1 MTAEQLIATLELE
14 PHPEGGFFRETYRAT
29 ETISRA
35 ALPSRFRGDRA
46 FSTAIYFLIHGKQ
59 FSALHRIC
67 SDELWSFYL
76 GEPLE
81 LVEITSDGR
90 LTTTLLGP
98 DIKAGA
104 RPQAVIPA
112 GSWFA
117 SRLARPD
124 PHAFAL
130 VGCSVAPGFDFA
142 DFELARR
149 ETLLDAYPQHED
161 MIRAMTRV
169 P

>member
-1 MTAEQLIATLELE
+1 MTADQIIATLELE

-29 ETISRA
+29 ETLSRA
-35 ALPSRFRGDRA
+35 VLPSRFRGERA
-46 FSTAIYFLIHGKQ
+46 FSTAIYFLIQGKQ

-67 SDELWSFYL
+67 SDELWHFYL

-81 LVEITSDGR
+81 FVEITSDGR
-90 LTTTLLGP
+90 LTMTLLGHG
-98 DIKAGA
+98 ITTVT

-112 GSWFA
+112 GSWFG

-130 VGCSVAPGFDFA
+130 VGCTVAPGFDFA
-142 DFELARR
+142 DFELASR
-149 ETLLDAYPQHED
+149 EKLLEAYPQHED
-161 MIRAMTRV
+161 MIRAMTRG
-169 P
+169 

>member
-1 MTAEQLIATLELE
+1 MTADQLIETLELE

-35 ALPSRFRGDRA
+35 ALPSRFHGDRT
-46 FSTAIYFLIHGKQ
+46 FSTAIYFLIQGKQ

-67 SDELWSFYL
+67 SDELWHFYL

-90 LTTTLLGP
+90 WTTTLLDH
-98 DIKAGA
+98 DITTGA

-112 GSWFA
+112 GSWFG

-130 VGCSVAPGFDFA
+130 VGCTVAPGFDFA
-142 DFELARR
+142 DFELGRR
-149 ETLLDAYPQHED
+149 EKLLEAYPQHED
-161 MIRAMTRV
+161 MIRAMTQG
-169 P
+169 